1 MQVSFSSSIGSVFSS
16 KGKND
21 QRGPKSSQH
30 SGQAAKFSGLTTHS
44 GQTLGQMSKFRQ
56 NSGSAPNA
64 LVREKKAARQLGV
77 IVGAFIGSWLPY
89 FTLFMVIILFFSHF
103 QHKFIKTQKIFN
115 MDNFLFFQYEIKLLM
130 FNICTVGTLSFQT
143 NVGFLV
149 IKLLAF
155 WIFSCSLFQ

>member
-103 QHKFIKTQKIFN
+103 PHKFIKTQKT
-115 MDNFLFFQYEIKLLM
+115 M